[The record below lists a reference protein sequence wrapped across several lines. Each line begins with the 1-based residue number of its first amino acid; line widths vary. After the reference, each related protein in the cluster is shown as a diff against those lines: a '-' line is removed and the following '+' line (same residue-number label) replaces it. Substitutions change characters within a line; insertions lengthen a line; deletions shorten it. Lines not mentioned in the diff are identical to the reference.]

1 MNDRFISSLLE
12 EGEVPVFC
20 AICHD
25 GEGTLLNCNADT
37 IASSVALAAS
47 RIAPTRL
54 TYCFEKPGVMTDI
67 DDDATV
73 IPLVT
78 PESFV
83 KLKEQ
88 GIVAAGMIPKL
99 QNALKSAREGVSEVR
114 ICRAEDLLDDNKG
127 TKIVAQ

>member
-1 MNDRFISSLLE
+1 M
-12 EGEVPVFC
+12 FC